1 MGDKMAV
8 PAVQSR
14 NEIPSRPKKSRI
26 QVKIKLMCSFGH
38 KDIVH
43 LYNNST
49 NNCTHKYLNWFIH
62 TMGYYMFWLTMW
74 PSSGIYNKKVR
85 YSRSTK

>member
-8 PAVQSR
+8 LSVQSR
-14 NEIPSRPKKSRI
+14 NKIPPRPKKSRA

-38 KDIVH
+38 KGIVH

-49 NNCTHKYLNWFIH
+49 NNHTHTYLNWFIH
-62 TMGYYMFWLTMW
+62 TMNYYMFQPTMW
-74 PSSGIYNKKVR
+74 PSSGIYNMQKG
-85 YSRSTK
+85 